1 MDITLQIS
9 TPVLTGGEYFKTRYR
24 LLPNGAYTGNTNRDN
39 SQFTLTGLAAGS
51 YTMEIIYV
59 NEAGQ
64 ECETMYQ
71 NFTVLEE
78 GECKEF
84 TVVITSGTFGNKI
97 EISYTGAGTF
107 PNGFDITYYPLP
119 GGTAQTA
126 NYNPLPAS
134 PFNISIPKG
143 FDYHVVINGKYSDGS
158 YTECFEDD
166 IFRPE
171 DPCTPMVINSI
182 VLTPNALNTNG
193 DYHVTLTM
201 NITQSNPLSALF
213 TVNGTQQ
220 NVLAGYP
227 PATIFWST
235 SPPQAAGAFNYNQSF
250 HMRYTTATG
259 TPKLA
264 PPYKLKMSGTLVDGC
279 GVSHPWTVEVD
290 L

>member
-1 MDITLQIS
+1 MDINLQIS

-39 SQFTLTGLAAGS
+39 SPFTLTGLTAGS
-51 YTMEIIYV
+51 YVMEIIYV
-59 NEAGQ
+59 NANGD
-64 ECETMYQ
+64 ECQTMYQ

-84 TVVITSGTFGNKI
+84 TVTITTGTFGNKI
-97 EISYTGAGTF
+97 QIAYTGAGTF

-119 GGTAQTA
+119 SGTAQTV

-171 DPCTPMVINSI
+171 DPCTPMAITSA
-182 VLTPNALNTNG
+182 VLTANALQPNG
-193 DYHVTLTM
+193 DYHVTLVL
-201 NITQSNPLSALF
+201 NFTQSTPITNVI
-213 TVNGTQQ
+213 TVIGTQQ
-220 NVLAGYP
+220 NVIGGYP
-227 PATIFWST
+227 PATIFWNTGILATTT
-235 SPPQAAGAFNYNQSF
+235 SYNQNF
-250 HMRYTTATG
+250 YMRYQTPTG
-259 TPKLA
+259 GAKLA
-264 PPYKLKMSGTLVDGC
+264 PAYKLKMSGTLMDGC
-279 GVSHPWTVEVD
+279 GVSHPWSAEVD

>member
-64 ECETMYQ
+64 ECQTMYQ

-84 TVVITSGTFGNKI
+84 TVAITSGTFGNKI

-134 PFNISIPKG
+134 PFSISIPKG

-171 DPCTPMVINSI
+171 DPCTPMTITSTLI
-182 VLTPNALNTNG
+182 TPLGRLPNG
-193 DYHVTLTM
+193 DYHVTLRINWANSTPP
-201 NITQSNPLSALF
+201 TQIVAA
-213 TVNGTQQ
+213 TGTQQ
-220 NVLAGYP
+220 NVLGGNP
-227 PATIFWST
+227 PAAINWNFTT
-235 SPPQAAGAFNYNQSF
+235 GGAATGFYNQSLS
-250 HMRYTTATG
+250 MRYQTPSG
-259 TPKLA
+259 TPIIA
-264 PPYKLKMSGTLVDGC
+264 PAYKLKFAGTWIDGC
-279 GVSHPWTVEVD
+279 GVSTPWTAEVD